1 MNENILKLKPAGI
14 WKEFQGIM
22 NVPRPSKKEE
32 KMVAYLEKWAKDHKV
47 KYVKEECGNII
58 MTVPATK
65 GMEDRQTVILQ
76 AHMDMVCEK
85 NNDKKHDFEKAPIE
99 AVIKGE
105 WVHANGTT
113 LGADDGIGVAA
124 ALAVIA
130 DPKVEHGPLE
140 CIFTVDEE
148 TGLTG
153 AMKLDPNDF
162 TGRILLNL
170 DSEDEGEIFIGCAG
184 GMDTIIKVW
193 YELEPAPED
202 STAYRITVSGLKGGH
217 SGDDINKNLANANKL
232 LTRILWQGTN
242 WFDLALYDFQGGNLR
257 NAIAREATAVAFIPN
272 DCAKDFEHYVKDME
286 KHFKQEYQVTEPT
299 LKVTAEVAEMQPDVV
314 IDEMSQYNLLNGL
327 YACPHG
333 VIAMSQTIPNF
344 VETSTNL
351 ASCKKKEGY
360 FFIQTSQRSSIESSK
375 QDIANMVEAV
385 FSLADADVEHTD
397 GYPGWAPN
405 PDSIICD
412 IAVKCYKKR
421 FKKDPKVKAIH
432 AGLECGLIG
441 DKIPG
446 MDMISFGPT
455 LRGVHSPDE
464 RCEIKTVQMFW
475 DFMCDILTNVPKAEA
490 TKAAAKKAPAKKAP
504 AKKATAEKKAPAA
517 KKAPAK
523 KAPAKK
529 APAKKAPAK
538 KAPAHKSQAKKATAS
553 KKAASVQKAAVNKAS
568 VKQNAAKRSPANKA
582 VKK

>member
-257 NAIAREATAVAFIPN
+257 TAIAREATAVAFIPN